1 MSAFL
6 PKVCTL
12 ALIVPTLVAP
22 TSSASSRCVDNPQ
35 VLGTSRTLAV
45 NPRIS
50 PKIGRAQYAQSL
62 PLNRREVVLTFDNGP
77 SFPYTEMILQALAAE
92 CVKATF
98 FTLGTNVAADPD
110 QIRRVALEGHTIG
123 TRTFNHVSLAKLPLA
138 EAKQQIDQ
146 GIDAVN
152 VALQGDYQRTPFFRA
167 PMLQLSPQAERYVI
181 SRGMNVWSMDVDAKD
196 WRDSSDNQIVDE
208 IMKGLEK
215 AGKGIVVMQDIQPE
229 TARALPA
236 LLDQLKRRKFRVVHV
251 VSAQPSES
259 ASKKSANKK
268 SNARSRKR

>member
-1 MSAFL
+1 MSAILLKF
-6 PKVCTL
+6 CTL
-12 ALIVPTLVAP
+12 ALVATALFVP
-22 TSSASSRCVDNPQ
+22 TSSASSRCADPQ
-35 VLGTSRTLAV
+35 LLGTSRTLAV

-50 PKIGRAQYAQSL
+50 PKIGRAQFAQSL

-98 FTLGTNVAADPD
+98 FALGAHVAADPD

-138 EAKQQIDQ
+138 AAKQEIDG

-152 VALQGDYQRTPFFRA
+152 AALQGEHQRTPFFRA

-196 WRDSSDNQIVDE
+196 WRTSSDNQIVDE
-208 IMKGLEK
+208 IMRGLEK
-215 AGKGIVVMQDIQPE
+215 SGKGIVVMQDIQPE
-229 TARALPA
+229 TARALPT
-236 LLDQLKRRKFRVVHV
+236 LLDQLKSRKFRVVHV

-259 ASKKSANKK
+259 TKKS
-268 SNARSRKR
+268 SARPRRK

>member
-12 ALIVPTLVAP
+12 ALIATALVAP
-22 TSSASSRCVDNPQ
+22 TSSASSRCADPQ
-35 VLGTSRTLAV
+35 LLGTSRTLAV
-45 NPRIS
+45 NPRLS
-50 PKIGRAQYAQSL
+50 PKIGRAQFSQSL
-62 PLNRREVVLTFDNGP
+62 PLKKREVVLTFDNGP

-98 FTLGTNVAADPD
+98 FALGAHVAADPD

-123 TRTFNHVSLAKLPLA
+123 TRTFDHVSLAKIPLS

-152 VALQGDYQRTPFFRA
+152 VALQGDHQRTPFFRA
-167 PMLQLSPQAERYVI
+167 PMLQLSPQAERYVL

-215 AGKGIVVMQDIQPE
+215 AGRGIVVMQDIQPE
-229 TARALPA
+229 TARALPT
-236 LLDQLKRRKFRVVHV
+236 LLARLKHRKFRVVHV
-251 VSAQPSES
+251 VSAQTSEG
-259 ASKKSANKK
+259 AKK
-268 SNARSRKR
+268 SNTRSRKR